1 MYIPPTNLMD
11 NQEEILEFIQKY
23 SFATVVTSQN
33 GIPVA
38 THLPIISERRG
49 DKLILISHFAKANPQ
64 WRDIENGKLLVI
76 FSEPHAYIS
85 PSNYEK
91 IQEVPTWNYLSI
103 HAYGIGSIISD
114 PKEVFSILEKTINS
128 YEAKYLNQW
137 NTLSDQYKISMAN
150 GIVCFEMEVTELQ
163 GKKKLSQNKT
173 LKEKQNII
181 ESLSKSDDG
190 PVRTLADY
198 MQRNV

>member
-1 MYIPPTNLMD
+1 MD

>member
-1 MYIPPTNLMD
+1 MD

-91 IQEVPTWNYLSI
+91 IQEVPTWNYLSV
-103 HAYGIGSIISD
+103 HAYGIGIIISD

-137 NTLSDQYKISMAN
+137 NTLSDQYKISMSN
-150 GIVCFEMEVTELQ
+150 GIVCLEMEVTELQ

-198 MQRNV
+198 MQRNA

>member
-137 NTLSDQYKISMAN
+137 NTLSVQYKISMAN

-198 MQRNV
+198 MQRNA